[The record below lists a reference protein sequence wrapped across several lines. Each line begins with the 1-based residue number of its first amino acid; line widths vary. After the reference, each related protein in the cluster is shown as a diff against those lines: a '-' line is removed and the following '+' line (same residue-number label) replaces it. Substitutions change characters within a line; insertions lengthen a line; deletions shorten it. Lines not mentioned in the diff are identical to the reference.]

1 MSARYSESNT
11 DEERYGKQTR
21 GAPMLAGLMIGG
33 LLGAGAM
40 LLLAPQ
46 PGKQTRAELRD
57 GAMDLKDRT
66 TETVRGKVS
75 DTKARAQQMATNVRN
90 KAMDLQN
97 QGKDI
102 AIDQLDRVS
111 SAAQSGKKTLQASK
125 NQSQS

>member
-1 MSARYSESNT
+1 MSARYSESYT

-21 GAPMLAGLMIGG
+21 GAPLLAGLMIGG

-46 PGKQTRAELRD
+46 PGKQTRHEVREGAMELR
-57 GAMDLKDRT
+57 DRT
-66 TETVRGKVS
+66 TENVRGRVS
-75 DTKARAQQMATNVRN
+75 DAKARAQQMASNVRD

-102 AIDQLDRVS
+102 AIEQLDRVS
-111 SAAQSGKKTLQASK
+111 SAAESGKRTLQASK
-125 NQSQS
+125 DQS

>member
-1 MSARYSESNT
+1 MSARYSERST
-11 DEERYGKQTR
+11 DEEGYGKQTR
-21 GAPMLAGLMIGG
+21 GAPLLAGLMIGG

-46 PGKQTRAELRD
+46 PGKQTRAEVRD
-57 GAMDLKDRT
+57 GAMELKDRT
-66 TETVRGKVS
+66 TQTVRGKVS
-75 DTKARAQQMATNVRN
+75 EAKARAQQVASDVRE

-125 NQSQS
+125 NQS